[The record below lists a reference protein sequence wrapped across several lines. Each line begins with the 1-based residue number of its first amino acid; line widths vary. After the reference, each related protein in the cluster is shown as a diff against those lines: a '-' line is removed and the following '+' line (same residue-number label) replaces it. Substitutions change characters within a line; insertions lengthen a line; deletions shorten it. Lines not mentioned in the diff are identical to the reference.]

1 MFRSTLL
8 KGIILGFSI
17 AAPVGPIGLLCIQRT
32 IEGGMGK
39 GLASGLGAA
48 TADAL
53 YGCLAAFG
61 FSALTR
67 LLVASGGAVGLVGGL
82 VLCWLGIRILTSS
95 PAPRAAQGAKSG
107 IGFFPDFAST
117 FILTLSNPMTILFFA
132 AVITGMTDAA
142 GAGGA
147 LQGVLLVGGVFLG
160 SSAWWLFLSLV
171 VGVFGRRFDE
181 KTRLWVNRLSGTL
194 VLGFGLYA
202 MATKGILLFRG

>member
-1 MFRSTLL
+1 MFWSTLL

-32 IEGGMGK
+32 IEGGMRS

-61 FSALTR
+61 FSALAG

-82 VLCWLGIRILTSS
+82 FLCWLGIRILTSA

-107 IGFFPDFAST
+107 MGLLPDFAST
-117 FILTLSNPMTILFFA
+117 FLLTLSNPMTILFFA
-132 AVITGMTDAA
+132 AVITGMTDAP
-142 GAGGA
+142 GKGA
-147 LQGVLLVGGVFLG
+147 LQGAFLVGGVFLG

-171 VGVFGRRFDE
+171 VGVFGQRFDE
-181 KTRLWVNRLSGTL
+181 KTRLRVNRFSGVL

-202 MATKGILLFRG
+202 MATKGILLLRG